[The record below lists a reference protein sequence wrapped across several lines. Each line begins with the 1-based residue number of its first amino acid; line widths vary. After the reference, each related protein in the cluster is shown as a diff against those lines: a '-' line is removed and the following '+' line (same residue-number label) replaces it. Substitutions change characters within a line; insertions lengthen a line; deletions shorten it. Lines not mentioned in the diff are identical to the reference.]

1 MGDPSGYELPGFL
14 SVHTA
19 LQDPMLEERHLFFG
33 IWFNCSGEEL
43 FCYPQLISSQHRRN
57 HESIVAGINQELGPH
72 CTRYYI
78 HIK

>member
-57 HESIVAGINQELGPH
+57 HFCGFRNAQSLPCETN
-72 CTRYYI
+72 
-78 HIK
+78 